1 MKLIVQIAML
11 FLLVGCSSHSS
22 DWNFEKPDYKEIE
35 ISIKDENSNLFYDSL
50 MNRYKV
56 VDTTLSL
63 EEKRHLYYGYVFHED
78 YSPYF
83 GSDYDDSLSVLMQSN
98 NYDRVTL
105 EKIVRIGNLAVE
117 SNPFNVT
124 AINYQLFAFDK
135 LGDTESFQ
143 KRMTQA
149 TMIVDALMS
158 TGKGLEIDDPIF
170 VISTSHEYFLLNVLG
185 FKFGGEQSLMGQC
198 DYLTIQENDAD
209 VKGLYFDVSPC
220 LNSLSKFLK
229 EE

>member
-1 MKLIVQIAML
+1 MKSIVQIVML
-11 FLLVGCSSHSS
+11 FLLIGCSSHSS
-22 DWNFEKPDYKEIE
+22 KLEFEKPDYKEIE
-35 ISIKDENSNLFYDSL
+35 TSIKDETSNLFYDSL
-50 MNRYKV
+50 MKRYLV
-56 VDTTLSL
+56 ADSSLTL
-63 EEKRHLYYGYVFHED
+63 EEKRHLYYGYVFHQD

-83 GSDYDDSLSVLMQSN
+83 GSDYDDSLSILMQSN

-105 EKIVRIGNLAVE
+105 EKIVRFGDLAVR
-117 SNPFNVT
+117 SNPFDFE

-135 LGDTESFQ
+135 MGDMENFQ

-149 TMIVDALMS
+149 RMIVDVLMS
-158 TGKGLEIDDPIF
+158 TGKGLEIEDPIF

-198 DYLTIQENDAD
+198 DYLTIEENDAE

-220 LNSLSKFLK
+220 LNSLSKFIK
-229 EE
+229 E